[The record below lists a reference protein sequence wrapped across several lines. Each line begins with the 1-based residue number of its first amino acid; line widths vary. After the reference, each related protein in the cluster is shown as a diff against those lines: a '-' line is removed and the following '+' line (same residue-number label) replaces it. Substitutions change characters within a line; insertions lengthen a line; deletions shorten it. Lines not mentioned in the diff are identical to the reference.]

1 MVFGFFTGNV
11 SNPRLRAISTPVEF
25 INPNEILQ
33 VHLAQGH
40 SNSEMM

>member
-11 SNPRLRAISTPVEF
+11 SNPTLRATSTPVKFE
-25 INPNEILQ
+25 NPNEILQ

-40 SNSEMM
+40 TNSEMM